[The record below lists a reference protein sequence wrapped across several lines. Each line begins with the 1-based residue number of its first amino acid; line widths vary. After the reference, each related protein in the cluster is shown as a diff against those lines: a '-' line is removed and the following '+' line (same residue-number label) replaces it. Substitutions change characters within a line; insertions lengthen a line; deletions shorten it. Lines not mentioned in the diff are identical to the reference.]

1 MRLAGN
7 IPVKIERIVEESPTV
22 KRFTL
27 VPTVDDRLPAFTGG
41 SHLKTFIT
49 TADGKLIE
57 REYSLVSHPQNRA
70 YYEIAISKDT
80 KSRGGSVYW
89 HEVMAVGDELEVTF
103 PRNYFALNSF
113 AKNHAFYASGI
124 GITPFL
130 AMMEDIQFDQ
140 TFELHYAARTPE
152 ECAFYEELQQRYGD
166 KVNFYFS
173 RVEEPNR
180 LCTELMKEHRIG
192 THVYFCGPVAMV
204 EEFRDAALAY
214 GYPEKAVHFELFST
228 GQDTGERNAFTVA
241 LTDSQK
247 EIEVQA
253 EETLLDA
260 LLREGINAPFA
271 CKIGGCGSCEV
282 EVVDG
287 EVDHRDHFL
296 SNENK
301 AKRKSIL
308 TCCSRAKEQKLSLKL

>member
-1 MRLAGN
+1 MRVSGN
-7 IPVKIERIVEESPTV
+7 IPVKIAEINIESPTV
-22 KRFTL
+22 KRFRL
-27 VPTVDDRLPAFTGG
+27 VPTIDEKLPAFTGG
-41 SHLKTFIT
+41 SHLKTFISIDET
-49 TADGKLIE
+49 TIIE
-57 REYSLVSHPQNRA
+57 REYSLVSNPRNRE
-70 YYEIAISKDT
+70 YYEIAISNDIN
-80 KSRGGSVYW
+80 SRGGSKYW
-89 HEVMAVGDELEVTF
+89 HEQMDIDDELEVTF
-103 PRNYFALNSF
+103 PRNYFALNPF

-152 ECAFYEELQQRYGD
+152 ECAFYEELQKRYGNN
-166 KVNFYFS
+166 VNFYFS
-173 RVEEPNR
+173 RIDEPNR
-180 LCTELMKEHRIG
+180 LSPELMKEHRIG
-192 THVYFCGPVAMV
+192 THVYFCGPIAMV
-204 EEFRDAALAY
+204 EEFRDAAFAY

-228 GQDTGERNAFTVA
+228 GQDSRERNAFTVE
-241 LTDSQK
+241 LTDSQR

-260 LLREGINAPFA
+260 LLREGINAPHA

-282 EVVDG
+282 EVVSG

-301 AKRKSIL
+301 VTRKSIL
-308 TCCSRAKEQKLSLKL
+308 TCCSRAKEEKLSLKL